1 MTEVNNQLNKKI
13 QEIRNLM
20 DEMKEEIYS
29 IINEE
34 LVNLDEYIKT
44 LYLKVLCTVVQ
55 YENEPS
61 EMQLLYLKRIIS
73 GMKAEK
79 TMEEYMY
86 MALEISADDIQ
97 EFFLIMKD
105 NKIKYYFA
113 LDGILLLA
121 MKKSSELSR
130 KYLVE
135 LIELCHISKKDL
147 EFLSLVAKS
156 ILYQESSYY
165 NEAKVLINN
174 NQLKELN
181 FKPYM
186 ENYYVGAIID
196 TPNKKFFYA
205 PKGTSG
211 YEISY
216 PVAYCEEEVC
226 FENVDIE
233 ISEDWNF
240 NGCGNITFKNCKIKS
255 LGGHFVFK
263 SVETLR
269 FEECEFSGFSKRV
282 AYIESVNEFASIDCK
297 YFECG
302 YQQAYEDENGGVFF
316 ISKRG
321 TMNLI
326 LLKGNTL
333 TNCYIR
339 AKKVHYYVNGIF
351 IGLDVYKLNEF
362 IVVENIFNSC
372 DLFGISLGNVLIEGE
387 YRDAKIRN
395 ENNICR
401 DDNVRIFK
409 S

>member
-113 LDGILLLA
+113 LVGILLLA

-135 LIELCHISKKDL
+135 LIELCI
-147 EFLSLVAKS
+147 
-156 ILYQESSYY
+156 YQ
-165 NEAKVLINN
+165 
-174 NQLKELN
+174 
-181 FKPYM
+181 
-186 ENYYVGAIID
+186 
-196 TPNKKFFYA
+196 
-205 PKGTSG
+205 
-211 YEISY
+211 
-216 PVAYCEEEVC
+216 
-226 FENVDIE
+226 
-233 ISEDWNF
+233 
-240 NGCGNITFKNCKIKS
+240 KI
-255 LGGHFVFK
+255 
-263 SVETLR
+263 
-269 FEECEFSGFSKRV
+269 
-282 AYIESVNEFASIDCK
+282 
-297 YFECG
+297 
-302 YQQAYEDENGGVFF
+302 
-316 ISKRG
+316 
-321 TMNLI
+321 
-326 LLKGNTL
+326 
-333 TNCYIR
+333 
-339 AKKVHYYVNGIF
+339 
-351 IGLDVYKLNEF
+351 
-362 IVVENIFNSC
+362 
-372 DLFGISLGNVLIEGE
+372 
-387 YRDAKIRN
+387 
-395 ENNICR
+395 
-401 DDNVRIFK
+401 
-409 S
+409 